1 MTGTEKES
9 MKARRTHR
17 RAGQTTTEFAIMA
30 AMLTLSVV
38 VMALFLW
45 TFRQYGGRILGLVA
59 SEFP

>member
-1 MTGTEKES
+1 
-9 MKARRTHR
+9 MKARWTHR

-30 AMLTLSVV
+30 AMLTISVV